1 MKTNQKG
8 FSLIEIVVIIA
19 IMSVFF
25 VLLSINLIG
34 AKPKASLETSI
45 TTFASDIKQQ
55 QIKAMTGATASGAAS
70 AFGIY
75 VQINRYTLFNGSSYI
90 PASPSNF
97 IVNLDDYIQFSS
109 INLPSSSIVFTRES
123 GEVAG
128 FSAGSNTLTIKNT
141 LDATEKTITINRY
154 GVITNVN

>member
-34 AKPKASLETSI
+34 AKPKASLVTSI
-45 TTFASDIKQQ
+45 TTFVGDVKQQ
-55 QIKAMTGATASGAAS
+55 QIKAMTGTTASGVS
-70 AFGIY
+70 LDFGMY
-75 VQINRYTLFNGSSYI
+75 METNRYTLFNGSSY
-90 PASPSNF
+90 SPLTPTNF
-97 IVNLDDYIQFSS
+97 IVNLDDYIQFSN
-109 INLPSSSIVFTRES
+109 INLPSSSIVFNRES

-141 LDATEKTITINRY
+141 LDSTEKTITVNRY
-154 GVITNVN
+154 GVVTSVN